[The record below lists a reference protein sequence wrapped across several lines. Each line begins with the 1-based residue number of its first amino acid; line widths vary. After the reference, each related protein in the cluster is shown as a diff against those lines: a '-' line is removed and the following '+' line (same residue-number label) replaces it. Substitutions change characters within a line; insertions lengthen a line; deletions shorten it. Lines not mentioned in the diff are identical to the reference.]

1 MAGRRLGH
9 GPVNLGGIPRSVQAA
24 GAGPPWNGGN
34 HQRGDDRIR
43 PPGRAWS
50 TLQRETDKTDKKE
63 RTGMAQFTIAGAAR
77 AAGVGRATIQ
87 RALKAGRLSATTN
100 EQGERVID
108 MAELLRV
115 FGPLKQ
121 GEQPASSITS
131 QLDTGGEQGL
141 SAVLV
146 EVLREQ
152 LRKAEEREQQA
163 QQEKARLLSLL
174 EAEQQARRDLEQK
187 LLPPP
192 PPPPPEPPPRRH
204 HRLGLWLAILALAI
218 AALVWTRTSAYW
230 PLGE

>member
-1 MAGRRLGH
+1 
-9 GPVNLGGIPRSVQAA
+9 
-24 GAGPPWNGGN
+24 
-34 HQRGDDRIR
+34 
-43 PPGRAWS
+43 
-50 TLQRETDKTDKKE
+50 
-63 RTGMAQFTIAGAAR
+63 MAQFTIAGAAR

-121 GEQPASSITS
+121 GEQLASSITS

-152 LRKAEEREQQA
+152 LRKAEEREQQV
-163 QQEKARLLSLL
+163 QQEKTRLLSLL

-192 PPPPPEPPPRRH
+192 PPPQPEQPPRRH
-204 HRLGLWLAILALAI
+204 HRLWLLLAILALAV

>member
-1 MAGRRLGH
+1 
-9 GPVNLGGIPRSVQAA
+9 
-24 GAGPPWNGGN
+24 
-34 HQRGDDRIR
+34 
-43 PPGRAWS
+43 
-50 TLQRETDKTDKKE
+50 
-63 RTGMAQFTIAGAAR
+63 MAQFTIAGAAR

-131 QLDTGGEQGL
+131 QPDTGGEQGL

-152 LRKAEEREQQA
+152 LRKAEEREQQV
-163 QQEKARLLSLL
+163 QQEKTRLLSLL

-192 PPPPPEPPPRRH
+192 PPPQPEPEPQPEPPPRRH
-204 HRLGLWLAILALAI
+204 HRLWLLLAILALAI
-218 AALVWTRTSAYW
+218 TALVWTRTSAYW

>member
-9 GPVNLGGIPRSVQAA
+9 GPVNLDGIPRSVQAA
-24 GAGPPWNGGN
+24 GDSPPWNGGN
-34 HQRGDDRIR
+34 HQRGMIGFGR
-43 PPGRAWS
+43 PAEHGLRYS
-50 TLQRETDKTDKKE
+50 VRQLKKE

-192 PPPPPEPPPRRH
+192 PPHQPELPPRRH
-204 HRLGLWLAILALAI
+204 HRLWLLLAILALAI

-230 PLGE
+230 PLGA

>member
-1 MAGRRLGH
+1 M
-9 GPVNLGGIPRSVQAA
+9 
-24 GAGPPWNGGN
+24 
-34 HQRGDDRIR
+34 
-43 PPGRAWS
+43 
-50 TLQRETDKTDKKE
+50 
-63 RTGMAQFTIAGAAR
+63 
-77 AAGVGRATIQ
+77 
-87 RALKAGRLSATTN
+87 
-100 EQGERVID
+100 
-108 MAELLRV
+108 

-204 HRLGLWLAILALAI
+204 HRLGLLLAILALAI

>member
-1 MAGRRLGH
+1 
-9 GPVNLGGIPRSVQAA
+9 
-24 GAGPPWNGGN
+24 
-34 HQRGDDRIR
+34 
-43 PPGRAWS
+43 
-50 TLQRETDKTDKKE
+50 
-63 RTGMAQFTIAGAAR
+63 MAQFTIAGAAR

-87 RALKAGRLSATTN
+87 RALKSGRLSATTN

-108 MAELLRV
+108 LTELLRV

-131 QLDTGGEQGL
+131 RLDTGGEQGL

-163 QQEKARLLSLL
+163 HEEKTRLLSLL

-192 PPPPPEPPPRRH
+192 PPPPRRH
-204 HRLGLWLAILALAI
+204 HRLWLLLAILALAV
-218 AALVWTRTSAYW
+218 ATLVWTRTSAYW

>member
-1 MAGRRLGH
+1 
-9 GPVNLGGIPRSVQAA
+9 
-24 GAGPPWNGGN
+24 
-34 HQRGDDRIR
+34 
-43 PPGRAWS
+43 
-50 TLQRETDKTDKKE
+50 
-63 RTGMAQFTIAGAAR
+63 MAQFTIAGAAR

-108 MAELLRV
+108 LTELLRV

-121 GEQPASSITS
+121 SEQPASSIAS
-131 QLDTGGEQGL
+131 QPDTGGEQRS

-146 EVLREQ
+146 EVLRQQ

-174 EAEQQARRDLEQK
+174 EAEQQSRRDLEQK

-192 PPPPPEPPPRRH
+192 QPSPPSPPR
-204 HRLGLWLAILALAI
+204 HRVWLLLAILALAV
-218 AALVWTRTSAYW
+218 AALVWTRTGADW
-230 PLGE
+230 PLGG

>member
-1 MAGRRLGH
+1 
-9 GPVNLGGIPRSVQAA
+9 
-24 GAGPPWNGGN
+24 
-34 HQRGDDRIR
+34 
-43 PPGRAWS
+43 
-50 TLQRETDKTDKKE
+50 
-63 RTGMAQFTIAGAAR
+63 MAQFTIAGAAR

-121 GEQPASSITS
+121 GEQPASSIMS

-152 LRKAEEREQQA
+152 LRKAEEREQQV
-163 QQEKARLLSLL
+163 QQEKARLLALL

-192 PPPPPEPPPRRH
+192 PPPQPEPPPPRRH
-204 HRLGLWLAILALAI
+204 HRLWLLLAILALAV

>member
-1 MAGRRLGH
+1 
-9 GPVNLGGIPRSVQAA
+9 
-24 GAGPPWNGGN
+24 
-34 HQRGDDRIR
+34 
-43 PPGRAWS
+43 
-50 TLQRETDKTDKKE
+50 
-63 RTGMAQFTIAGAAR
+63 MAQFTIAGAAR

-108 MAELLRV
+108 MTELLRV

-121 GEQPASSITS
+121 SEQPASSITS

-163 QQEKARLLSLL
+163 QQEKARLMALL

-192 PPPPPEPPPRRH
+192 PPPQPEPEPPPRRH
-204 HRLGLWLAILALAI
+204 HRLGLLLVILALAI

>member
-1 MAGRRLGH
+1 
-9 GPVNLGGIPRSVQAA
+9 
-24 GAGPPWNGGN
+24 
-34 HQRGDDRIR
+34 
-43 PPGRAWS
+43 
-50 TLQRETDKTDKKE
+50 
-63 RTGMAQFTIAGAAR
+63 MAQFTIAGAAR

-87 RALKAGRLSATTN
+87 RALKSGRLSATTN

-108 MAELLRV
+108 LTELLRV

-121 GEQPASSITS
+121 SEQPASSITS

-152 LRKAEEREQQA
+152 LRKAEEREQQV
-163 QQEKARLLSLL
+163 QQEKTRLLSLL

-192 PPPPPEPPPRRH
+192 QPDLPPRRH
-204 HRLGLWLAILALAI
+204 HRLGLLLAILALAI

>member
-1 MAGRRLGH
+1 
-9 GPVNLGGIPRSVQAA
+9 
-24 GAGPPWNGGN
+24 
-34 HQRGDDRIR
+34 
-43 PPGRAWS
+43 
-50 TLQRETDKTDKKE
+50 
-63 RTGMAQFTIAGAAR
+63 MAQFTIAGAAR

-108 MAELLRV
+108 LTELLRV

-131 QLDTGGEQGL
+131 QLDTAGEQGL

-192 PPPPPEPPPRRH
+192 PPRRH
-204 HRLGLWLAILALAI
+204 HRLWLLLAILALAI

-230 PLGE
+230 PLGA